1 MPKWDVLK
9 PFRPLSSSHPSQ
21 QNVCAVT
28 PPPPPSCK
36 CRHADKLHE
45 EVRYL
50 LDLLQVTTLPGLEDA
65 GDDALSAAEKTLV
78 RGVAERALMA
88 RPLIQCQ
95 RDGTVKIHNKLVAV
109 LGACAFATDA
119 LFAYH
124 WGNGQDLPTPAFVH
138 RRGNSVIVHSRPAQG
153 LHQFTR
159 LPTAADAI
167 PWLMALCEMGE
178 TLPVSPVAWQ
188 MPGAVLGQVRTLVQD
203 GAPQSAVDRL
213 RPHTAEIAATALVE
227 TLADGLRVSNLQR
240 VARDNGGVR
249 QTDVIVL
256 QNQRHLWLVHQVD
269 GGQVDGGQVDG
280 GQVHVRAASSV
291 DVSAWLHAQVTA
303 A

>member
-1 MPKWDVLK
+1 MTE
-9 PFRPLSSSHPSQ
+9 LSQPTSTQ
-21 QNVCAVT
+21 TAVNLLL
-28 PPPPPSCK
+28 S
-36 CRHADKLHE
+36 HE

-65 GDDALSAAEKTLV
+65 GDDALSAAEQTLV
-78 RGVAERALMA
+78 RGVAERALLA
-88 RPLIQCQ
+88 RQLIQRQ
-95 RDGTVKIHNKLVAV
+95 PDGAVKIHNKLVAL

-138 RRGNSVIVHSRPAQG
+138 SRGDGVIVHSRPVQG

-159 LPTAADAI
+159 LPTVVDAV
-167 PWLMALCEMGE
+167 PWLMALCEIGE
-178 TLPVSPVAWQ
+178 TPPVSPVAWQ
-188 MPGAVLGQVRTLVQD
+188 MPATLLGQVRTLVQD
-203 GAPQSAVDRL
+203 GSTQSAVERL
-213 RPHTAEIAATALVE
+213 RAYTAEIAANALVE

-256 QNQRHLWLVHQVD
+256 QNQRHLWTVHQVD
-269 GGQVDGGQVDG
+269 GGKVDG
-280 GQVHVRAASSV
+280 GQVHVRTASSV